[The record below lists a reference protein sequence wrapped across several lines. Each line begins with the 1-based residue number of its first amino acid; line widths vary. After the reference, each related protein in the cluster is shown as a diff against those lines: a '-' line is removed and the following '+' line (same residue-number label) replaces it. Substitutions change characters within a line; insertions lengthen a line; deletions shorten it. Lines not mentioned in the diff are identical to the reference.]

1 MGTPRATRR
10 TAGRWLTRS
19 VFGFGLASFLSDAG
33 HEAATSVLPALVA
46 LLGSAP
52 AALGVIE
59 GVSDGMASAAKLLGG
74 WWADRP
80 HLRKPLAVGGYF
92 VTGLSVGAFALAS
105 SWLHIAAARSIG
117 WFARG
122 VRGPVRDAMLA
133 DAVPAEAVGRAFG
146 FHRAMDTAGA
156 VAGPL
161 LALALVAVV
170 PVRQVFLWAVIPG
183 VLASAAFAVLVRP
196 SAPRVTAPRP
206 FGVSLRMLPA
216 AYRRFLAAVFLF
228 GAGDFARTLLILRAT
243 QLLAPVAGLSAATAT
258 ALALYAGHNVLYAA
272 ASYPV
277 GRLADRV
284 SPRAL
289 LVMGYLLGTA
299 TAVLAAVATPSLG
312 VLMALFGCAGLTV
325 AFEDTLEG
333 TIVAR
338 EVPAEVRGTAYG
350 ALAATNGV
358 GDLVSSSL
366 VGILWAATGA
376 GVAFGAAAALCLAG
390 TIVLATARRRA
401 R

>member
-1 MGTPRATRR
+1 MGGPGTPRRPA
-10 TAGRWLTRS
+10 RWLTTS
-19 VFGFGLASFLSDAG
+19 VVGFGLASFLSDAG

-52 AALGVIE
+52 AALGIIE
-59 GVSDGMASAAKLLGG
+59 GVSDGMASVAKLLGG

-80 HLRKPLAVGGYF
+80 RLRKPLAVGGYL
-92 VTGLSVGAFALAS
+92 VTGVSVGIFALAS
-105 SWLHIAAARSIG
+105 SWLHIVAARSIG

-156 VAGPL
+156 VVGPL
-161 LALALVAVV
+161 LALALVALV
-170 PVRQVFLWAVIPG
+170 PLRQVFLWAVVPG
-183 VLASAAFAVLVRP
+183 VLASVAFAVLVRP
-196 SAPRVTAPRP
+196 PAPRP
-206 FGVSLRMLPA
+206 VAARPFGASLRSLPA

-243 QLLAPVAGLSAATAT
+243 QLLAPIEGLPKATAT
-258 ALALYAGHNVLYAA
+258 ALALYAGHNLLYAA
-272 ASYPV
+272 ASYPI

-289 LVMGYLLGTA
+289 LVVGYFLGTA
-299 TAVLAAVATPSLG
+299 TAVLAAAATPSLG
-312 VLMALFGCAGLTV
+312 VLVALFAVAGLTV

-350 ALAATNGV
+350 SLAATNGV

-366 VGILWAATGA
+366 VGILWAMAGA
-376 GVAFGAAAALCLAG
+376 GVAFGAAAVLCLAG
-390 TIVLATARRRA
+390 TILLATASRRA
-401 R
+401 G

>member
-1 MGTPRATRR
+1 MGGSGTPRR
-10 TAGRWLTRS
+10 TARWLTTS
-19 VFGFGLASFLSDAG
+19 VVGFGLASFLSDAG
-33 HEAATSVLPALVA
+33 HEAATSMLPALVA

-52 AALGVIE
+52 ASLGIIE
-59 GVSDGMASAAKLLGG
+59 GVSDGMASVAKLLGG

-80 HLRKPLAVGGYF
+80 RLRKPVAVGGYL
-92 VTGLSVGAFALAS
+92 VTGVSVGIFALAS
-105 SWLHIAAARSIG
+105 SWLHIVAARSVG

-156 VAGPL
+156 VVGPL
-161 LALALVAVV
+161 LALALVALV
-170 PVRQVFLWAVIPG
+170 PLRQVFLWAVVPG
-183 VLASAAFAVLVRP
+183 VLASVAFAVLVRSP
-196 SAPRVTAPRP
+196 APRP
-206 FGVSLRMLPA
+206 VAARPFGASLRSLPA
-216 AYRRFLAAVFLF
+216 AYRRFLAPVFLF

-243 QLLAPVAGLSAATAT
+243 QLLAPIEGLPKATAT
-258 ALALYAGHNVLYAA
+258 ALALYAGHNLLYAA
-272 ASYPV
+272 ASYPI

-289 LVMGYLLGTA
+289 LVVGYFLGTA
-299 TAVLAAVATPSLG
+299 TAVLAAAATPSLG
-312 VLMALFGCAGLTV
+312 VLVALFAVAGLTV

-350 ALAATNGV
+350 SLAATNGV

-366 VGILWAATGA
+366 VGILWAVAGA

-390 TIVLATARRRA
+390 TILLATARRRA
-401 R
+401 G